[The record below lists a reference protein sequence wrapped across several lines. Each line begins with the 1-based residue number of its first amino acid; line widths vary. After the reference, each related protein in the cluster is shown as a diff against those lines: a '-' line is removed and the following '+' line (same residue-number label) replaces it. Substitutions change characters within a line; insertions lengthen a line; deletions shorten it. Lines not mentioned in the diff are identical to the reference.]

1 MGTGK
6 IRLMGLMLAFLI
18 AGNVCAYASEGDTL
32 RATMEKQ
39 QQAMRQKLKDY
50 KDSIRNNMKIGAE
63 KHQETL
69 QKVKDCIGMKDALF
83 VQSKNIKVAIKW
95 GMADIEGSG
104 RVASTRFF
112 KETGV
117 CIALTRQKSE
127 FELKEEEMSKKE
139 RKKYRK
145 SKEYEENW
153 EAEWAFFYK
162 IQNCIIAENI
172 RFIETRD
179 VEILKMWL
187 AEESQNNYSA
197 DKIVPS
203 YFEAGDRT
211 FLISFEATTGIYTA
225 TSMPKTEDK

>member
-1 MGTGK
+1 
-6 IRLMGLMLAFLI
+6 
-18 AGNVCAYASEGDTL
+18 
-32 RATMEKQ
+32 MEKQ
-39 QQAMRQKLKDY
+39 QQEMRQKLKDY

-117 CIALTRQKSE
+117 CIALTMPKSE
-127 FELKEEEMSKKE
+127 FELKEVNMSKKE
-139 RKKYRK
+139 RRKYSK
-145 SKEYEENW
+145 SEEFKEKYKER
-153 EAEWAFFYK
+153 EAIYVK
-162 IQNCIIAENI
+162 IQNCTAAENI

-179 VEILKMWL
+179 EEILKMWL
-187 AEESQNNYSA
+187 NEESQNNYSA